1 MTRQRNSPQ
10 KNEQE
15 AVLTARDS
23 INMAISK
30 MSELEFKIIIKILP
44 GLKKSIEDSKECLT
58 IEKRN

>member
-44 GLKKSIEDSKECLT
+44 G
-58 IEKRN
+58 IEKKHRRQ